1 MAIWHPD
8 PRTTIRFGLYPLY
21 DLYPVPGLRFLLLST
36 FPSFT
41 HRSVCQILIQKV
53 SSSSSS
59 SRIANSSLEVIVCGV
74 LGFFSWFCC
83 GCCRIVVHVVAVV
96 FVGLEQPALFAIA
109 RFANHCCIFIYLHKI
124 FGVWIGSFIN

>member
-1 MAIWHPD
+1 MIFIQSLGCVFFYSQLFLRLLIDQFAK
-8 PRTTIRFGLYPLY
+8 FLYRKY
-21 DLYPVPGLRFLLLST
+21 
-36 FPSFT
+36 
-41 HRSVCQILIQKV
+41 HHH
-53 SSSSSS
+53 
-59 SRIANSSLEVIVCGV
+59 RIAISSLEVMVWGV
-74 LGFFSWFCC
+74 LGFFIWFCC